1 MFAMCK
7 TNCISND
14 CEQPFFNV
22 NSLDII
28 RSSLTTPS
36 SLIINFDKV
45 YYEIFLSLKS
55 LFQFFVT
62 LLDNTFSQ
70 E

>member
-14 CEQPFFNV
+14 CEQHFFNV

-45 YYEIFLSLKS
+45 YYEIFFSLK
-55 LFQFFVT
+55 
-62 LLDNTFSQ
+62 
-70 E
+70 

>member
-7 TNCISND
+7 TNCVSND

-45 YYEIFLSLKS
+45 YYEIFLSLK
-55 LFQFFVT
+55 
-62 LLDNTFSQ
+62 
-70 E
+70 